1 MKSIFKT
8 LAVVLAA
15 TLTLASCSKDDDS
28 DVATTDQK
36 AAAIAEQF
44 VDYTVVPTYKAL
56 AANTEQLVEQL
67 AALKANPTQSGL
79 NAACEKFLAAR
90 EQWEKS
96 EAFLFGPASNFG
108 IDPHID
114 SWPLDAD
121 RFDALMS
128 NANQLAQL
136 DGEDGDIVANGLET
150 TLLGFHGL
158 EYVLFANGAPKNI
171 SDITANQLTYAVAV
185 AGDLRNCCY
194 RLAISWAGEDNVPA
208 HYAEKMEECE
218 WEYTVGGGNYSYGEN
233 MKNAG
238 KAGSIYPTS
247 KAALL
252 EIIQGCMDIADEV
265 GTQKIGRPYE
275 GTSDEDIHYIES
287 PYSQKSV
294 EDFYDNILSIQNAYM
309 GGNEGQ
315 RDESR
320 SLHSYVKELNASV
333 DTEVREA
340 IAAALAA
347 IDAMPRPFVNNRTD
361 ERNGIAA
368 QACATLSEKLEKAG
382 EVIREN

>member
-15 TLTLASCSKDDDS
+15 TLSFASCSKDDDS
-28 DVATTDQK
+28 DVTTTDQK

-79 NAACEKFLAAR
+79 NAVCEKFLAAR

-171 SDITANQLTYAVAV
+171 SDITASQLTYAVAV

-194 RLAISWAGEDNVPA
+194 RLAIGWAGVDNVPA